1 MSTEDVDGTLS
12 ESLWMMTT
20 QIQTF
25 HLTAS
30 EPFLP
35 AAAAFSWDALGQAV
49 PYCFTGFLRRNLE
62 GKEFVLD
69 ML

>member
-1 MSTEDVDGTLS
+1 
-12 ESLWMMTT
+12 MMTT

-25 HLTAS
+25 HLTVW
-30 EPFLP
+30 EPLFP
-35 AAAAFSWDALGQAV
+35 TAAASSWDALGQAV
-49 PYCFTGFLRRNLE
+49 LYCFTGFLRRNLE